1 MADLVSAGPYDFIVK
16 DPTYQWL
23 PDRHLGVA
31 ATLAHA
37 DELIAELTD
46 VLYDYQRQPGGIF
59 RLREEPARPVSRT
72 VVDRVAPLPRKV
84 PLLVADALVA
94 LRAALEHALFA
105 EVEFM
110 EGAPLG
116 EKAAKLVDIPAAEN
130 YDTFVEWT
138 KKKAKN
144 GPPSLRAGSE
154 LVRRL
159 EALQPFHLTKDPQR
173 HPLFRL
179 MLHTNHAKHR
189 TPAVTAVR
197 LITMYREDQMLRSL
211 RDAPQRPEEPLQVGD
226 VIAETPMGQRV
237 LTTLFPSVGINRP
250 GTDRWPVLMT
260 EIAEIADWVRT
271 QAVPRLITGAE
282 PIDPVLPAHYDIAVG
297 HMDERRALIDGST
310 VTSEMRYKDRLG
322 ATSARMDIPEWLSQM
337 DGAPSTSQIAQWLD
351 QLTDTEVLERMR
363 RLMPSF
369 EHDPG
374 TVLHNFEV
382 MEGLRDEAA
391 AFASG
396 GRLTH
401 RGDTA

>member
-1 MADLVSAGPYDFIVK
+1 MK

-37 DELIAELTD
+37 DEIIGKLTE
-46 VLYDYQRQPGGIF
+46 VLWDYQRQPDGIF
-59 RLREEPARPVSRT
+59 RLREEPAGSVSRT

-116 EKAAKLVDIPAAEN
+116 EKAAKLVDVPAADS
-130 YDTFVEWT
+130 YDAFVDWT

-144 GPPSLRAGSE
+144 GPSSLQAGTE

-159 EALQPFHLTKDPQR
+159 EDLQPFQLSKDPQR
-173 HPLFRL
+173 HPLSRL
-179 MLHTNHAKHR
+179 VLYTNHAKHR

-197 LITMYREDQMLRSL
+197 LITMYREDQMPRSL
-211 RDAPQRPEEPLQVGD
+211 RDFRQRPEEPLQVGD
-226 VIAETPMGQRV
+226 VIAETPMGQRM
-237 LTTLFPSVGINRP
+237 LTTIFPSVGINRP

-260 EIAEIADWVRT
+260 EVAEIADWVRT
-271 QAVPRLITGAE
+271 QAVPRLVTGAE
-282 PIDPVLPAHYDIAVG
+282 PIEPALPAHYEIAVG
-297 HMDERRALIDGST
+297 HEDERRALIDGSM
-310 VTSEMRYKDRLG
+310 VTSQMRYKDRLG
-322 ATSARMDIPEWLSQM
+322 AASARMDIPEWLSQM
-337 DGAPSTSQIAQWLD
+337 DGSPEASQIAQWLD

-363 RLMPSF
+363 RLTPSF
-369 EHDPG
+369 DCDPD
-374 TVLHNFEV
+374 TMLRNVEVL
-382 MEGLRDEAA
+382 EGLRDEAA
-391 AFASG
+391 AFVCG
-396 GRLTH
+396 GRPAYEEH
-401 RGDTA
+401 TA